1 MLSCEVRCSRPQQG
15 GQRGSIAPAMRAMVV
30 GPWRPGS
37 TAAGFYGE
45 QMSSVFWNEAPTAFQ
60 EHWEGTNEAVTF

>member
-1 MLSCEVRCSRPQQG
+1 
-15 GQRGSIAPAMRAMVV
+15 MRAMVV

-60 EHWEGTNEAVTF
+60 EHREGTNEAVTF